1 MTEDKMKVLIKIID
15 AQQKQLENTQQQIS
29 ILTKELVK
37 ISTQVEKLIAK

>member
-1 MTEDKMKVLIKIID
+1 MTEEKMKIFIKIID
-15 AQQKQLENTQQQIS
+15 AQQKQLENTQQQIN